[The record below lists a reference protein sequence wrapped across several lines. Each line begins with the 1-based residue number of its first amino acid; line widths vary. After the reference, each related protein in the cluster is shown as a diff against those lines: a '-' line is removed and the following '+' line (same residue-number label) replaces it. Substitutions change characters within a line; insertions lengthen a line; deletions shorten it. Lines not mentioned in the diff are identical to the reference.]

1 MKKEEIKQM
10 VKSNS
15 DSLTSSVT
23 TVLKEKK
30 ALSLRERL
38 LVRGL
43 NRVLKR
49 MGYEVVKMAATTKRR
64 RKAGNG
70 RRRKRKG
77 ERAVLGSV
85 RPRSLAASRRGR
97 GSKK

>member
-1 MKKEEIKQM
+1 M
-10 VKSNS
+10 VKSHS
-15 DSLTSSVT
+15 DSLTASVT

-30 ALSLRERL
+30 ALNLRERL
-38 LVRGL
+38 LVHGL
-43 NRVLKR
+43 NKVLKR

-64 RKAGNG
+64 RKTGNG
-70 RRRKRKG
+70 RRGKRKEVG
-77 ERAVLGSV
+77 AIRGSV

>member
-1 MKKEEIKQM
+1 M
-10 VKSNS
+10 VKSNI
-15 DSLTSSVT
+15 DSLTASVT

-64 RKAGNG
+64 RKTGNG
-70 RRRKRKG
+70 RRGKRNG
-77 ERAVLGSV
+77 VRAIRGSV
-85 RPRSLAASRRGR
+85 RSRPLAASRRGR
-97 GSKK
+97 RSKK